1 VQVEAVEQG
10 LEFVVSDSGR
20 GIPAE
25 LLPKVFELFFQEDD
39 SHREYASAGLGL
51 NIVKRLVGAMSG
63 EIAVTSEVGRGSTFR
78 VRFPYSIPAD
88 SLPPLKLLDPAHTGS
103 L

>member
-1 VQVEAVEQG
+1 MHVEPIDQG
-10 LEFVVSDSGR
+10 LEFVVSDTGL

-25 LLPKVFELFFQEDD
+25 LLPKVFELFFQADD

-63 EIAVTSEVGRGSTFR
+63 EITVTSELGKGSTFR
-78 VRFPYSIPAD
+78 VKMPNLIALEPAPG
-88 SLPPLKLLDPAHTGS
+88 LIR
-103 L
+103 